1 MTKKHGNFIPLKPLN
16 SDSRSKP
23 TYEAKR
29 FGGTAKL
36 YARGYQG
43 KQDTYLL
50 KVTDSK
56 TGKVVL
62 EKKVKL
68 NPNGAVDIAIMK
80 ARTMAS
86 KYRAK
91 VFRSKK

>member
-1 MTKKHGNFIPLKPLN
+1 MSKNHGNFIPLKPLN

-29 FGGTAKL
+29 FVGTAKL
-36 YARGYQG
+36 LARGLQY
-43 KQDTYLL
+43 TYLL

-56 TGKVVL
+56 SGKVVE

-68 NPNGAVDIAIMK
+68 NPNGAIDIAIMK
-80 ARTMAS
+80 ARNLALE
-86 KYRAK
+86 YRVK

>member
-16 SDSRSKP
+16 SDTRSRP
-23 TYEAKR
+23 TYEANR
-29 FGGTAKL
+29 FKGTAKL
-36 YARGYQG
+36 INRGLQY
-43 KQDTYLL
+43 TYLL

-68 NPNGAVDIAIMK
+68 NPNGAVDIAIVK

-86 KYRAK
+86 EYRVK